1 MANLVLG
8 KYRHYKGAIYEVIAL
23 GKLEATLED
32 VVIYKGADDIVWV
45 RPYRDFTAIV
55 GTPTGE
61 VSRFTHLPA

>member
-32 VVIYKGADDIVWV
+32 VVIYQGADGIVWV
-45 RPYRDFTAIV
+45 RPYRDL
-55 GTPTGE
+55 
-61 VSRFTHLPA
+61 RL